1 MKAFVS
7 KPVHIAGKQFDGSR
21 ESAKAITDWVK
32 EVIIDDEYQ
41 CAELK
46 ENVSHWGF
54 MDTPISELS
63 LNVLVIA
70 TKTSS
75 YYVNKTDWIVQIAN
89 TGKFTTYTDARLRE
103 IYNEL

>member
-7 KPVHIAGKQFDGSR
+7 KPVQIIGEQFDGSR
-21 ESAKAITDWVK
+21 ESAKKVTDWVK
-32 EVIIDDEYQ
+32 VVIKDDEYK

-46 ENVSHWGF
+46 ENVSLWGF

-63 LNVLVIA
+63 QNTLVIV
-70 TKTSS
+70 TNKCT
-75 YYVNKTDWIVQIAN
+75 YYLNRDDWLVQFTE
-89 TGKFTTYTDARLRE
+89 TGKFTSYTDARLQE